1 MSRISRRS
9 FMPDGAFVFAAGL
22 GSRMRPLTD
31 RLPKPLVAIAGV
43 TLLDRALDVFAAA
56 GVATAIVNVHHLAD
70 QIERSLEGRER
81 PRVIVSDERERLL
94 DQGGGIKKVLPQF
107 GGQPFFI
114 CNTDAFWIG
123 ARDDNLHRLAE
134 LWDPKI
140 MDVALL
146 LAPRLGSVGV
156 EWDGDFHRAED
167 GRLTKRAAGE
177 TADHV
182 YAGIGI
188 VKPQL
193 FESVEQEAFGLAPF
207 FFRAAEQGRLFGVAL
222 DGKWLHVGTM
232 AAIEEAERAVAEE
245 KNRPGRVEAEG

>member
-1 MSRISRRS
+1 M
-9 FMPDGAFVFAAGL
+9 VFAAGL

-43 TLLDRALDVFAAA
+43 TLLDRALDAFAEA

-70 QIERSLEGRER
+70 QIETRLEGRER
-81 PRVIVSDERERLL
+81 PRVTVSDERERLL
-94 DQGGGIKKVLPQF
+94 DQGGGIKKVLAQF
-107 GGQPFFI
+107 GGRPFFV
-114 CNTDAFWIG
+114 CNTDAFWVG
-123 ARDDNLHRLAE
+123 AREDNLRRLAGI
-134 LWDPKI
+134 WDAEI

-177 TADHV
+177 TADYV

-188 VKPQL
+188 LKPQL
-193 FESVEQEAFGLAPF
+193 FEGVEQEAFPLAPF

-232 AAIEEAERAVAEE
+232 GAIEEAERAVAEE
-245 KNRPGRVEAEG
+245 TDRPRQVEGER